1 MEERTFI
8 SGISDLID
16 NIGKCKCYDDARNL
30 LNSFVI
36 ENVGKKY
43 ETEDGTAY
51 RNSNNPKEIMA
62 ETLRVMDDYIRKW
75 LIIDEAA
82 TAGFNTG
89 RKIMDKKNVIYDDGT
104 IISVFGNMHN
114 DIERTKS
121 YIEAWR
127 KEPVPKTK
135 KVKLFRLRPKTMGV
149 TEISLRMF
157 NYYLKIG
164 KVSEESRG
172 TWKYL
177 CGISDNNN
185 NAPIVWHGEWTK
197 LCAFIV
203 AFLCNELYFDFE
215 NGVRK
220 HFLCEY
226 GKEIFVKDS
235 GEVLTEETLKGTISQ
250 AKHNG
255 TLENEISKLE
265 DNFGITISEKLK
277 NKLK

>member
-16 NIGKCKCYDDARNL
+16 NVGKCKCYDDARNL

-43 ETEDGTAY
+43 ETEGGTAY
-51 RNSNNPKEIMA
+51 RNSNNSKEIKA
-62 ETLRVMDDYIRKW
+62 EALRVMDDYVCRFMV
-75 LIIDEAA
+75 IDEAD

-89 RKIMDKKNVIYDDGT
+89 RKIMDKKNVVYDDGT
-104 IISVFGNMHN
+104 IISVFGNMRN
-114 DIERTKS
+114 NIERTIS

-135 KVKLFRLRPKTMGV
+135 KVKLFRLRPTTKGV

-157 NYYLKIG
+157 DYYLKIG
-164 KVSEESRG
+164 KVSEESRD

-255 TLENEISKLE
+255 TLENEISKLK

>member
-8 SGISDLID
+8 SNISELID
-16 NIGKCKCYDDARNL
+16 NVGKCKCYDDARNL

-36 ENVGKKY
+36 ENIGKKY
-43 ETEDGTAY
+43 ETEDSTAY
-51 RNSNNPKEIMA
+51 PNSNNPKEIKA
-62 ETLRVMDDYIRKW
+62 ETLRVMDDFIRKW

-104 IISVFGNMHN
+104 IISVFGNMRN

-157 NYYLKIG
+157 DYYLKIG
-164 KVSEESRG
+164 KVSEESRD

-185 NAPIVWHGEWTK
+185 NAPIVWYGEWTK

-235 GEVLTEETLKGTISQ
+235 GEVLTEKTLKGTISQ

-265 DNFGITISEKLK
+265 DNFCITISEKLK